1 MAFGS
6 GARGERRTAK
16 VATGTRAEPIQA
28 GISFP
33 AAYRIAVS
41 GHVVGDLCFD
51 CECRVVE
58 IGGPGE
64 MRLAWCECVLPEDH
78 AEMEVF

>member
-6 GARGERRTAK
+6 GARSERRTAK
-16 VATGTRAEPIQA
+16 DATGTRVKSIQVP
-28 GISFP
+28 GGFP

-51 CECRVVE
+51 CKCRVVE
-58 IGGPGE
+58 IGGPGG
-64 MRLAWCECVLPEDH
+64 MRLAWCECTLPEDH